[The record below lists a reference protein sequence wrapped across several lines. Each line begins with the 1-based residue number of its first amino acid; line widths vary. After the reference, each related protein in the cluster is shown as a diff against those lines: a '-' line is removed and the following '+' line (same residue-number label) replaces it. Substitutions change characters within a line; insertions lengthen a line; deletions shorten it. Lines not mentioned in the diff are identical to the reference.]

1 MVLVRAK
8 ERLQQISIEADLDDG
23 QHKKDVSL
31 SSAEFADDCTGIA
44 VCKKEQHLQVSL
56 QILSDEYTKYFEANG
71 LKINVTKS
79 EHIVI
84 GKQRTTNVV
93 IDGRNEAS
101 EVKLLGITFSNK
113 YTFDKHVT
121 NVASRWHQE
130 WDSYHR

>member
-1 MVLVRAK
+1 MRMSNIK
-8 ERLQQISIEADLDDG
+8 
-23 QHKKDVSL
+23 
-31 SSAEFADDCTGIA
+31 
-44 VCKKEQHLQVSL
+44 
-56 QILSDEYTKYFEANG
+56 
-71 LKINVTKS
+71 KINVTKS

-113 YTFDKHVT
+113 YTFDKYVT